1 MKILMINHY
10 AVPPI
15 ESGGT
20 RHYSL
25 AQELIKRGHQVTVI
39 AANFSHQ
46 KRVPLI
52 PDVREPVFERH
63 YDEVPFIWVN
73 VPPYTRNSPA
83 RAKNMIAFTK
93 AMLINKYFKEM
104 DPPDVVI
111 GSSPHPFAAWAAQ
124 RLATKWGIP
133 FIFEVRDLW
142 PQSLIDL
149 GKISSRHPAVK
160 FMAML
165 EKHLYKRADKII
177 TLLPGAHEYIRSIG
191 IDVDK
196 VVYIPNGI
204 DFSIYSQPTDRLPKQ
219 NSDRFTVMYA
229 GAHGF
234 ANCLEVILKCAEILK
249 GKYGDKIVF
258 QLVGDGPQ
266 KEYLKNMA
274 DKMGLSN
281 VEFINPVP
289 KSQVPTLLSHADAFI
304 VVVKDSPLYK
314 YGISLNKIYDY
325 LASARPVIIGVNAF
339 NNPVEE
345 AGAGITVAPENPEE
359 LAAAVIK
366 LYNMSEQ
373 DRKQMGINGRKY
385 VEENHDFRNLAV
397 GLEKVLEEAISI
409 NKPE

>member
-1 MKILMINHY
+1 MINHY

-25 AQELIKRGHQVTVI
+25 AQELIKLGHQVTII

-46 KRVPLI
+46 RRIPLI
-52 PDVREPVFERH
+52 PDVREPIFER
-63 YDEVPFIWVN
+63 YYGEVPFIWVN
-73 VPPYTRNSPA
+73 VPPYKGNSPA
-83 RAKNMIAFTK
+83 RAINMIAFTR
-93 AMLINKYFKEM
+93 AILTNKYFKEM

-177 TLLPGAHEYIRSIG
+177 TLLPGAHEYIKSVG
-191 IDVDK
+191 INVDK
-196 VVYIPNGI
+196 IVCIPNGI
-204 DFSIYSQPTDRLPKQ
+204 DFSIYNKPTIDFKKPNL
-219 NSDRFTVMYA
+219 DRFIVMYA

-345 AGAGITVAPENPEE
+345 ACAGITVAPENPEE

>member
-1 MKILMINHY
+1 MKLLIINHY
-10 AVPPI
+10 AIPP
-15 ESGGT
+15 SQAGGT

-25 AQELIKRGHQVTVI
+25 AKELIARGHQVKVV

-46 KRVPLI
+46 TKTTVIQSDNKTVLEA
-52 PDVREPVFERH
+52 DF
-63 YDEVPFIWVN
+63 DGVPFIYIN
-73 VPPYTRNSPA
+73 VPAYQGNSPA
-83 RAKNMIAFTK
+83 RLHNMLSFSK
-93 AMLINKYFKEM
+93 QLLWNKYFKTMES
-104 DPPDVVI
+104 PDVI
-111 GSSPHPFAAWAAQ
+111 FGSSPHPFAAWAAQ

-149 GKISSRHPAVK
+149 GRISSRHPAVK
-160 FMAML
+160 FMALL

-191 IDVDK
+191 INVDK

-204 DFSIYSQPTDRLPKQ
+204 DFSIYSEPTDRLPKQ

-229 GAHGF
+229 GAHGL
-234 ANCLEVILKCAEILK
+234 ANGLDTIIKCADILR
-249 GKYGDKIVF
+249 GKYGEKIIF
-258 QLVGDGPQ
+258 QLVGDGPH
-266 KEYLKNMA
+266 KGYLKNMA
-274 DKMGLSN
+274 AEMGLGN

-289 KSQVPTLLSHADAFI
+289 KSQVPAMLSQADAFI
-304 VVVKDSPLYK
+304 MLLKDSPVFRW
-314 YGISLNKIYDY
+314 GISPNKLYDY
-325 LASARPVIIGVNAF
+325 LCASRPVIYGVNAF

-409 NKPE
+409 YKPE